1 MKNLLYL
8 SVVVSVLCFVPVQG
22 DTKSRG
28 ASEGGYKECTFIK
41 QNKLIS
47 WGRSSNFIQVCFE
60 RTGRYGRD
68 EIYMWGTP
76 AGRSGGLKLAKVLP
90 KQILKK
96 DNYTYFVGCD
106 SQGKPLWSSNED
118 DAQSIIDAGV
128 GEPCVRFN
136 PYLKRWMLTYLKS
149 NSALVMQV
157 SKDPW
162 GPFSAPRVLTTQAQY
177 PTSYNGYMHKKYF
190 ENDGK
195 IVYFLMSQFFP
206 IYNVRLMK
214 LEFSIGARRVDT
226 EVSSIGFV
234 TGGNST
240 NKTTEY
246 DVGGTDLGIM
256 FSHSN
261 KVFLVFGDTF
271 SSIDSKAN
279 WRSNTMAFSTDFD
292 ASDNIKF

>member
-1 MKNLLYL
+1 
-8 SVVVSVLCFVPVQG
+8 
-22 DTKSRG
+22 
-28 ASEGGYKECTFIK
+28 
-41 QNKLIS
+41 
-47 WGRSSNFIQVCFE
+47 
-60 RTGRYGRD
+60 
-68 EIYMWGTP
+68 
-76 AGRSGGLKLAKVLP
+76 
-90 KQILKK
+90 
-96 DNYTYFVGCD
+96 
-106 SQGKPLWSSNED
+106 
-118 DAQSIIDAGV
+118 
-128 GEPCVRFN
+128 
-136 PYLKRWMLTYLKS
+136 
-149 NSALVMQV
+149 
-157 SKDPW
+157 
-162 GPFSAPRVLTTQAQY
+162 
-177 PTSYNGYMHKKYF
+177 MHKKYF

-234 TGGNST
+234 TGGNSI

-292 ASDNIKF
+292 ASDNIKFDGWVVNRANCAKEIIASKKIDNVEKTCIPTAAISIDSTVYVHYMSVRKWGQPGEWSVNYSSFATSTQFEY